1 MAAFARTVTC
11 DRLRPQITVTLN
23 KFYSETACRVEQ
35 GQFEALN
42 ASGSEGAGLE
52 NMKAF
57 SRRLTCDS
65 LRPLVASAVDR
76 FAVEAAR
83 RAATAPN
90 SPQLVLAAQTELVRL
105 GCTISGKPNGTVT
118 ADTKTAL

>member
-1 MAAFARTVTC
+1 MAAFAKTVTC

-35 GQFEALN
+35 GQFDTLSAN
-42 ASGSEGAGLE
+42 GSEGAGLE

-57 SRRLTCDS
+57 SRRRTCES

-76 FAVEAAR
+76 FTAEAAK
-83 RAATAPN
+83 RA
-90 SPQLVLAAQTELVRL
+90 
-105 GCTISGKPNGTVT
+105 
-118 ADTKTAL
+118 